1 MNRQSLKIPGSLTRG
16 ESRASVIILI
26 VYAVGIAGIT
36 LPVSGEFF
44 LRLIPVVIILSLA
57 ASLAYHGSWDL
68 KTVAVFSSI
77 VVLSWMVEA
86 AGVATGKIFGWYSY
100 GEALGIRLLD
110 TPLLIGF
117 NWLLLIYGTACLTD
131 RMNSP
136 VIVKILT
143 ASALM
148 VVYDLILEAVAP
160 FLGMWQFDSG
170 PAPARNYVAWFLLS
184 LIFHSVLRIS
194 GIRAVNRI
202 AAVIVI
208 VQFIFFSVLAIIFQL
223 AE

>member
-16 ESRASVIILI
+16 ESRAYAIILI

-36 LPVSGEFF
+36 LPLTGEFF

-131 RMNSP
+131 RMSSP

-170 PAPARNYVAWFLLS
+170 PAPARNYIAWFLLS
-184 LIFHSVLRIS
+184 LIFHTVLRFS